1 MHCWQWGCEA
11 VGNPEVSVIIR
22 TKNEA
27 QRLGDVLNALK
38 SQDYDGGVELIVVDS
53 GSSDGTVEIARR
65 HGARVMEIAPET
77 FSFGRALNIG
87 SRAAHGE
94 FLVNISGHSV
104 PVHDTYLRT
113 LLAPYSDPDVVATF
127 GRDLPF
133 PDACPSQ
140 ARDVET
146 WFPSEQVDFGRYFSN
161 ANSSVRRWAW
171 EEQPWD
177 ESLPGAEDAHW
188 AQQMLAKGHR
198 IVYVPDAVAYHSHS
212 NSPLFVYRRAVRETR
227 GFKTF
232 DQTRAGYDLAGAI
245 RFWLGMSWLDMRY
258 TLETRRNPL
267 WLFHI
272 LAYRG
277 AQALGLYLG
286 AR

>member
-1 MHCWQWGCEA
+1 MTE
-11 VGNPEVSVIIR
+11 PRVSVIIR

-27 QRLGDVLNALK
+27 KRLGDALAALQR
-38 SQDYDGGVELIVVDS
+38 QDYPDGLEVIVVDS
-53 GSSDGTVEIARR
+53 GSTDGTVEIAREC
-65 HGARVMEIAPET
+65 GARVIEMAPGT

-87 SRAAHGE
+87 AEASRGQ

-113 LLAPYSDPDVVATF
+113 LLAPYRDPNVVATF
-127 GRDLPF
+127 GRDLPL

-146 WFPSEQVDFGRYFSN
+146 WFPSEQVEFGRYFSN

-177 ESLPGAEDAHW
+177 ESLPGAEDARW
-188 AQQMLAKGHR
+188 AQQILAKGYR
-198 IVYVPDAVAYHSHS
+198 IVYVPEALVYHSHS
-212 NSPLFVYRRAVRETR
+212 NSPLFIYRRAVRETR

-232 DQTRAGYDLAGAI
+232 DQGRAGYHLAGAI
-245 RFWLGMSWLDMRY
+245 RFWLAMSWLDIRY

-267 WLFHI
+267 WVFHI

>member
-1 MHCWQWGCEA
+1 MSDPRA
-11 VGNPEVSVIIR
+11 SVIIR

-27 QRLGDVLNALK
+27 QRLSDVLNSLK
-38 SQDYDGGVELIVVDS
+38 SQDYDGGVEIIVVDS
-53 GSSDGTVEIARR
+53 GSTDGTVEIARE
-65 HGARVMEIAPET
+65 HGARVIEMTPET
-77 FSFGRALNIG
+77 FSFGRALNVG
-87 SRAAHGE
+87 ARASRGE
-94 FLVNISGHSV
+94 FLVNISGHAV
-104 PVHDTYLRT
+104 PVHNTYLQT
-113 LLAPYSDPDVVATF
+113 LLAPYSDPNVVATF

-146 WFPSEQVDFGRYFSN
+146 WFPSEQVEFGQYFSN
-161 ANSSVRRWAW
+161 ANSSVRRSAW

-177 ESLPGAEDAHW
+177 ETLPGAEDAHW
-188 AQQMLAKGHR
+188 AQQMLSRGYR
-198 IVYVPDAVAYHSHS
+198 IVYVPKALVYHSHS

-227 GFKTF
+227 GFKAF
-232 DQTRAGYDLAGAI
+232 DQSRAGYDLAGAL
-245 RFWLGMSWLDMRY
+245 RFWLGMSWLDIRY

-267 WLFHI
+267 WIFHI

-277 AQALGLYLG
+277 AQALGLYWG